1 MDKQRIE
8 WIDTL
13 KFLGIFAIYLGHL
26 GKSGGNAYLFVF
38 IYHVPLFFFISGF
51 FNKKIELNNY
61 LEYIKTSFKKYMYPY
76 YLFAIVTCIYFALR
90 SNHFSYTYI
99 INIIK
104 GVRNH
109 IWLGLWFFSCLFI
122 VKIMYN
128 FLLSIIKDKR
138 ITFVITMLMY
148 ILAKKGMPHIPTMT
162 PKWFW
167 NIDSAFFY
175 ISFYSLGD
183 LIFNWLKEN
192 YKSMYCIVL
201 YCISTLIAFDLY
213 FKTNYF
219 KIAHFLRG
227 HFGVFN
233 SILLA
238 SFLILFNIMIAIL
251 LSKIDFLKEIGKE
264 TMILCGTEQLIKLI
278 FTDFLS
284 LFGFSLKMN
293 NPAVAMIQTFI
304 VLWINYKFMVPIF
317 KKYI

>member
-1 MDKQRIE
+1 M
-8 WIDTL
+8 
-13 KFLGIFAIYLGHL
+13 
-26 GKSGGNAYLFVF
+26 
-38 IYHVPLFFFISGF
+38 
-51 FNKKIELNNY
+51 
-61 LEYIKTSFKKYMYPY
+61 
-76 YLFAIVTCIYFALR
+76 
-90 SNHFSYTYI
+90 
-99 INIIK
+99 
-104 GVRNH
+104 
-109 IWLGLWFFSCLFI
+109 
-122 VKIMYN
+122 
-128 FLLSIIKDKR
+128 
-138 ITFVITMLMY
+138 
-148 ILAKKGMPHIPTMT
+148 
-162 PKWFW
+162 
-167 NIDSAFFY
+167 
-175 ISFYSLGD
+175 
-183 LIFNWLKEN
+183 
-192 YKSMYCIVL
+192 